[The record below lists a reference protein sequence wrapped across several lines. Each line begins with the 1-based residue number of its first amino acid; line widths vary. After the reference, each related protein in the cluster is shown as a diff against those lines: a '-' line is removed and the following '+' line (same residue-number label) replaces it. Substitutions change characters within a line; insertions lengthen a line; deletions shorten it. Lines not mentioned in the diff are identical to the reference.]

1 MLSRA
6 SSVLIAAAAIVACSQ
21 QESPQQRAPAA
32 AADGDAP
39 QPSSTASE
47 TWTTLFD
54 GTGFAGWNRVGDANW
69 TLVADGAVE
78 ASDGSGFLV
87 SGAVYADFELEVEF
101 WVSADANSGVF
112 IRCQNPQEIGAMNC
126 YEVNVYDQR
135 PDPTYRTGAIVDVA
149 PPAARIDA
157 GGRWNTFEISARGRH
172 LTVKLNGTT
181 TVDADDDRFASGP
194 FALQRGE
201 GVVRFRSVRIREL

>member
-6 SSVLIAAAAIVACSQ
+6 SSVLIAAAALVACSQ
-21 QESPQQRAPAA
+21 QDSPQQSAPAA
-32 AADGDAP
+32 ATDGVAP
-39 QPSSTASE
+39 QSSTVASDG
-47 TWTTLFD
+47 WTASFD
-54 GTGFAGWNRVGDANW
+54 GASLAGWTRVGDANW
-69 TLVADGAVE
+69 TLAADGATE
-78 ASDGSGFLV
+78 ANDGNGFLV
-87 SGAVYADFELEVEF
+87 SSVAYGDFDLEVEF

-135 PDPTYRTGAIVDVA
+135 PDPTYRTGSIVEVA
-149 PPAARIDA
+149 PPAAQIDA
-157 GGRWNTFEISARGRH
+157 GGRWNTFEISARGPR

-194 FALQRGE
+194 VALQRGA
-201 GVVRFRSVRIREL
+201 GVVRFRNVRIREL